1 MKPVRLLAAA
11 TAMLYIAASC
21 ASPQD
26 REGVG
31 EHNHSP
37 AHEHAEGHLH
47 DHNEDHAHSDDE
59 HDAGK
64 HAHDDDEISLP
75 AATAAKMGVKIWK
88 AAKGPFHDVI
98 KVSGQIVPAPDDRQ
112 TVSATSSGIVTFRQG
127 ISEGVEVSPGQT
139 IASISSQGVAGGDA
153 NAGAKAALD
162 AAKRELERIT
172 PLHKEGIVS
181 TKDFNAAKAAYD
193 QARAAY
199 SGIPAGGGAI
209 ARRSGVIT
217 RLLVQ
222 PGEYVNVGQPIAEI
236 SGNRRLTLR
245 ADVPGR
251 YHSMLP
257 LIKSA
262 NFRTAYSD
270 TVISLSQLN
279 GKLMTN
285 GVTGG
290 TNGGYAE
297 VYFTLNNNGTV
308 SPGTFT
314 EVYLLGLSRDGVI
327 SVPVAAVTEQQGSHF
342 VYVRIDENCYDKRQV
357 RLGGTDGE
365 RVEILSG
372 INEGDMVVVA
382 GAIAVKLAE
391 SSGAVPEGHS
401 HNH

>member
-1 MKPVRLLAAA
+1 MKLFNLVAAT
-11 TAMLYIAASC
+11 TAMLYVAASC
-21 ASPQD
+21 ANSPD
-26 REGVG
+26 KDGLG
-31 EHNHSP
+31 HSHSH
-37 AHEHAEGHLH
+37 AHEHAEGHVHNH
-47 DHNEDHAHSDDE
+47 DEEHEHSDDE
-59 HDAGK
+59 HAAGK
-64 HAHDDDEISLP
+64 HAHSDDEISLP
-75 AATAAKMGVKIWK
+75 AETAAKMGVKTQK
-88 AAKGPFHDVI
+88 VVRGAFHDVI

-112 TVSATSSGIVTFRQG
+112 TVAATASGIVTFGHG
-127 ISEGVEVSPGQT
+127 ISEGVEVKPGQT
-139 IASISSQGVAGGDA
+139 VASISSQGVAGGDA
-153 NAGAKAALD
+153 NTSARAALD

-193 QARAAY
+193 QAKAAY
-199 SGIPAGGGAI
+199 SGTPAGGAAS
-209 ARRSGVIT
+209 ARRGGVIS

-236 SGNRRLTLR
+236 SGNQRLTLR

-251 YHSMLP
+251 YQSKLP

-262 NFRTAYSD
+262 NFRAAYSD
-270 TVISLSQLN
+270 TVISLSKLN
-279 GKLMTN
+279 GRLMTN

-290 TNGGYAE
+290 TNGGYAA
-297 VYFTLNNNGTV
+297 VYFTLNNNGAV

-314 EVYLLGLSRDGVI
+314 EVYLIGAERTGVI

-342 VYVRIDENCYDKRQV
+342 VYVRLDENCYDKRQV
-357 RLGGTDGE
+357 KLGGNDGE
-365 RVEILSG
+365 RVELLSG
-372 INEGDMVVVA
+372 VNEGDEVVVA